1 MRSREGEWAVADKIV
16 DPEALGRE
24 MAARDFLERPEQAA
38 PAQEPG
44 FMERFIK
51 PAVLPTAGS
60 IAGAA
65 FGGGGGTPFGMTIPG
80 GIAGAAGGGAL
91 GGGAHQ
97 ALGITEPSLGQIGM
111 AAAGPPPIP
120 TPSAPS

>member
-1 MRSREGEWAVADKIV
+1 MADKIV

-60 IAGAA
+60 IAGSA
-65 FGGGGGTPFGMTIPG
+65 FGGGVGTPFGMTVPG
-80 GIAGAAGGGAL
+80 MIAGSAIGSGL
-91 GGGAHQ
+91 GETGRHEGR
-97 ALGITEPSLGQIGM
+97 PR
-111 AAAGPPPIP
+111 PPQGRRVQRERGRF
-120 TPSAPS
+120 